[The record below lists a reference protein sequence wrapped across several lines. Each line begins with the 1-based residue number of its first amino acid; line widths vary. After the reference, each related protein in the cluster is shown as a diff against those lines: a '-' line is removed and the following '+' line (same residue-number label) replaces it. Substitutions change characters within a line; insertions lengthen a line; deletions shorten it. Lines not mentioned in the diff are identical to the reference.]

1 MVAIELNDCHEPR
14 LSTETVDLTPV
25 PEHGDRL
32 QRFARREILTARN
45 DLLRTNP
52 YWRTYEASRW
62 LIDYYIRWHRRRS
75 IALELSSNSP
85 SSGLAQS
92 ARLAAARMP

>member
-1 MVAIELNDCHEPR
+1 MVGIELNDCHVPR
-14 LSTETVDLTPV
+14 LSTETVDLAPV

-45 DLLRTNP
+45 TCFAP
-52 YWRTYEASRW
+52 TP
-62 LIDYYIRWHRRRS
+62 
-75 IALELSSNSP
+75 SP
-85 SSGLAQS
+85 SVGLTES